1 MGLSGAAYLIE
12 SCVVSYWALFLSLAV
27 FLLMGVKLNWKFF
40 QPTPA
45 SEWIT
50 RDDANPASDLIPLI
64 DPLIAPQ
71 EGCKL
76 KVVSYAFSEDAHWH
90 DDDTWNNRLRDWS
103 KNGVE
108 MQLIGGHP
116 HKPRSKEFLEE
127 LAKCG
132 NVEVRFLKT
141 PPTRH
146 SVIVSCNDKSF
157 IWIEERHKDDDT
169 AHGIFYKNSPNPDE
183 LEKAHRMFNA
193 LWDTGAKQST
203 AM

>member
-1 MGLSGAAYLIE
+1 MATTAHLIE
-12 SCVVSYWALFLSLAV
+12 SCVVSYWAFFLSLAV
-27 FLLMGVKLNWKFF
+27 FLIMGVKLNWKFF

-45 SEWIT
+45 SGWIT
-50 RDDANPASDLIPLI
+50 RDGAKPASDLIPLI
-64 DPLIAPQ
+64 DPLIDPQ
-71 EGCKL
+71 EDCKL

-90 DDDTWNNRLRDWS
+90 DNDTWTSHLRDWS

-108 MQLIGGHP
+108 MQLIGGYP
-116 HKPRSKEFLEE
+116 KEPSSKKFLEE
-127 LAKCG
+127 LEKHD
-132 NVEVRFLKT
+132 NVEVRFLKA

-169 AHGIFYKNSPNPDE
+169 AHGIFYKSSPDLDE
-183 LEKAHRMFNA
+183 LEKAHRMFNT
-193 LWDTGAKQST
+193 LWGAGTEQQST